1 MGWDKLCQRSLRI
14 VKSASLRASCG
25 GLGTLKSEAES
36 LFRASVTVQPV
47 WCLTHDRHDR
57 IDRWRPPN
65 TGVPPSFTASLL
77 LSHDTHT
84 PSMTTTVSA
93 SRNKP
98 FKINGHNDAI
108 FSQDRI
114 HPTDSPKL
122 SPQISFR
129 CLDDAQPHSSS
140 EDDHS
145 DMSADD
151 SEYQGPVRNSTAPSQ
166 RERMVNEINVD
177 VGSDFTKGQVR
188 SSSLADLDLSIIIAV
203 IAPLVNWLTGSDQIK
218 NLFLILFLI
227 VYLHQLV
234 QGMSR

>member
-1 MGWDKLCQRSLRI
+1 
-14 VKSASLRASCG
+14 
-25 GLGTLKSEAES
+25 
-36 LFRASVTVQPV
+36 
-47 WCLTHDRHDR
+47 
-57 IDRWRPPN
+57 
-65 TGVPPSFTASLL
+65 
-77 LSHDTHT
+77 
-84 PSMTTTVSA
+84 MTTTVSA

-140 EDDHS
+140 DDHS
-145 DMSADD
+145 DISAGE
-151 SEYQGPVRNSTAPSQ
+151 SEYQGPVRNSTAPSL
-166 RERMVNEINVD
+166 RERIADEFNVD
-177 VGSDFTKGQVR
+177 MGSEFTKGQVR

>member
-1 MGWDKLCQRSLRI
+1 
-14 VKSASLRASCG
+14 
-25 GLGTLKSEAES
+25 
-36 LFRASVTVQPV
+36 
-47 WCLTHDRHDR
+47 
-57 IDRWRPPN
+57 
-65 TGVPPSFTASLL
+65 
-77 LSHDTHT
+77 
-84 PSMTTTVSA
+84 MTTTVSA

-98 FKINGHNDAI
+98 FKINDAI
-108 FSQDRI
+108 SSQDRI

-122 SPQISFR
+122 SPQNSFR

-145 DMSADD
+145 DMSADE
-151 SEYQGPVRNSTAPSQ
+151 SEYQGPARNLTAPSP
-166 RERMVNEINVD
+166 RERMTDEFDVD
-177 VGSDFTKGQVR
+177 MGSEFTKGQAR